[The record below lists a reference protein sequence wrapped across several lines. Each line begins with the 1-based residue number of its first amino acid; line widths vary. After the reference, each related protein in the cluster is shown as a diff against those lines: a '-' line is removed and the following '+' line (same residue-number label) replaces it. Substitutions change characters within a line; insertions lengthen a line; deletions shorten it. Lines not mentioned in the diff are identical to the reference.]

1 MTTDG
6 LPGDQTVK
14 TLPAVQETWIQSEQ
28 GRSPGEENG
37 FPLQYFSWRILWTEN
52 PGGLQSWGY
61 NKSDTTN
68 NFTFFMNADNNK
80 VRGAVSMF
88 IWIFQVDKS
97 RNLRMP
103 I

>member
-1 MTTDG
+1 MDR
-6 LPGDQTVK
+6 
-14 TLPAVQETWIQSEQ
+14 E
-28 GRSPGEENG
+28 
-37 FPLQYFSWRILWTEN
+37 